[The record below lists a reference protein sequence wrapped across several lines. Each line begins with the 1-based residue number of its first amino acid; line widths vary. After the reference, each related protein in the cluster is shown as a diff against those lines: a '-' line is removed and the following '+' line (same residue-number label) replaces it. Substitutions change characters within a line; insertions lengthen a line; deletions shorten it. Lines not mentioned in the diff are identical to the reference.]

1 MRVGSSDLP
10 DAPHLMQQQ
19 TFTAQAATVVQHHR
33 LALPWIVISW
43 PTRPSKSGPHRLRL
57 SKQPPDREGHFDVA
71 HLHQHADQLQGVS

>member
-33 LALPWIVISW
+33 LALPWIFISW
-43 PTRPSKSGPHRLRL
+43 PTRTQQIRTAQAQAIKTTPRSRGA
-57 SKQPPDREGHFDVA
+57 F
-71 HLHQHADQLQGVS
+71 